1 MFRFVISSEL
11 LSNEWM
17 PQKFSKRKRKG
28 KSKGTREKEREELV
42 KQIEYCWFDGA
53 GVTSGLRMV
62 QAELGKDGM
71 RRHGNVQTLAAA
83 TGRQW
88 SEW

>member
-1 MFRFVISSEL
+1 MSEC
-11 LSNEWM
+11 
-17 PQKFSKRKRKG
+17 RKNLANGNARG
-28 KSKGTREKEREELV
+28 KVKELEKKREELV
-42 KQIEYCWFDGA
+42 KQIEWCWFDGA